1 MYSVIYTSG
10 INVFKAIY
18 NYPSPQRFIFHVH
31 SYAFNSFIFALL
43 CENQKFSLIFSDAV
57 TEVTELWEAELLD
70 SLIIINVVPEIS
82 MVV

>member
-1 MYSVIYTSG
+1 MFSKPFIT
-10 INVFKAIY
+10 
-18 NYPSPQRFIFHVH
+18 PSPQRFIFHVH

-43 CENQKFSLIFSDAV
+43 CENQKCSLIFSDAV